1 MKLKKILCLTL
12 CFCFVLSAVNSSG
25 IFDASAQS
33 QSDYENKIA
42 EIDDEIASYE
52 AKLNELAADAE
63 KQKEYLETLEAQ
75 LEAVESKAN
84 ELQTQI
90 SAINSEI
97 SELTAQYN
105 QLKLEIDQKN
115 KNIQKANLLIAQNE
129 KHIAE
134 NKNLLSSK
142 LRSAYMNGNESTLK
156 ILMGA
161 DSLASFLTRLEM
173 MKRTSESD
181 KKTIESFKEK
191 VTALKKA
198 RVQLEEDKKAIVV
211 KQQQVV
217 ETRTKYVEQKSA
229 LEVSQAEYQ
238 ETISE
243 LETKYTGIETYIA
256 SLDKNSAVYQ
266 SYITQL
272 EQERAA
278 ADAELDE
285 FMSNYYAN
293 QTTLDVNNDEGDS
306 NSGSSGSSGSSGGSA
321 YYESNDDWAWPVGNA
336 SYYITSYFG
345 YRESLF
351 GLGNDHGALD
361 ISGSGF
367 YGTPIYAARAGTVI
381 VSEYNEYGYGYY
393 VMIDHGDGFVTL
405 YGHNSQ
411 LVVSAGETVSKGQ
424 LISYAGSTGYSTGP
438 HLHYEVRYN
447 GEKVDP
453 ALYHPGYVS

>member
-1 MKLKKILCLTL
+1 MKLKKILCLML
-12 CFCFVLSAVNSSG
+12 CFCFVISAMNSSG
-25 IFDASAQS
+25 VLDASAQS

-42 EIDDEIASYE
+42 EIDDEIAAYE

-75 LEAVESKAN
+75 IEAVESKAN
-84 ELQTQI
+84 ELQAQI
-90 SAINSEI
+90 SAINNEI

-115 KNIQKANLLIAQNE
+115 KNIQKANLLIAQTE

-191 VTALKKA
+191 VTALRKA
-198 RVQLEEDKKAIVV
+198 KVQLEEDKKIIVV

-229 LEVSQAEYQ
+229 LEVNQAEYQ
-238 ETISE
+238 KTTSE
-243 LETKYTGIETYIA
+243 LETKYAGIENYIA

-272 EQERAA
+272 EQQKVDANAA
-278 ADAELDE
+278 LEE
-285 FMSNYYAN
+285 FLSNYYAT
-293 QTTLDVNNDEGDS
+293 QTTLSVDNDDGESSG
-306 NSGSSGSSGSSGGSA
+306 GSSGSSGSSGDA
-321 YYESNDDWAWPVGNA
+321 YYESNDDWAWPVGNS
-336 SYYITSYFG
+336 SYYISAYFQDPSYLASIG
-345 YRESLF
+345 M
-351 GLGNDHGALD
+351 NHNAID
-361 ISGSGF
+361 ITGSGF

-381 VSEYNEYGYGYY
+381 AADYDGSGYGNY
-393 VMIDHGDGFVTL
+393 VMIDHGDGFITL

-411 LVVSAGETVSKGQ
+411 LTVSYGETVSKGQ
-424 LISYAGSTGYSTGP
+424 LIAYAGSTGYSTGP

-447 GEKVDP
+447 GTPVNP
-453 ALYHPGYVS
+453 ANYHPGYV